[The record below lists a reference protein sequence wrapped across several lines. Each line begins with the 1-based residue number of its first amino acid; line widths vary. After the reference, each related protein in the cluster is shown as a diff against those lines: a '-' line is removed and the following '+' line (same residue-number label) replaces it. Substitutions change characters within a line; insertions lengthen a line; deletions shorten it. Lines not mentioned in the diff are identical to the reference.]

1 MGVTAKLTGR
11 NSKEIIDGIN
21 LLDDNGTADI
31 DVGEGGGKP
40 SALGN
45 SHLEPKHTIPEETK
59 ASYASVA
66 AKSSKGDDNFR
77 GGPSLDLE
85 DVEELCGGSIESKD
99 QPVAMELN
107 PRGATGT
114 EILPEDLYGPWMMVQ
129 SRRRGNVRQANVN
142 QEKNESEKQKNLDE
156 QSVEQAT
163 IKDASTSTGAQKKVS
178 LKDAAYLASNPE
190 RKTKKNNLG
199 NIIPLAAD
207 VVPLVSREEMEV
219 IPHVI
224 KQGNSKHKAITIVE
238 PGFPANDT
246 GNKRTGSWAHRM
258 SDQLDEIGKS
268 GQTGDVGIDGESN
281 QDAQMGSPSDDD
293 DHRSS
298 DSIVDLD
305 DEVTWTSSEYFAEQ
319 GSLQQRLDRCIANS
333 WWISKFPDSQIT
345 HLDQIGSDHRPLL
358 LQLSSVRPS
367 NQNRPFRFIAAWQD
381 HPNFLEV
388 LQASWL
394 DSGSITDKLNSF
406 KSAIKSWNS
415 EVFGH
420 IGKKKKILAARLRGI
435 DHSLQR
441 AHNNYLIKLKAKLQ
455 AKFLSILNQEKSFWQ
470 QKACAQCAIYGDRN
484 TKYFHASTLAR
495 RRANRIS
502 ALKRAGGSWCTDEAE
517 LISMVRNFYREL
529 FTTSGLDNYNYRVR
543 GRFPTMQSSAQD
555 ALVAMVTME
564 EIKAAVFDMGSL
576 RAPGLDG
583 LQAGFY

>member
-1 MGVTAKLTGR
+1 MGVTAKLT
-11 NSKEIIDGIN
+11 
-21 LLDDNGTADI
+21 

-319 GSLQQRLDRCIANS
+319 NGQNIAFWHDRWLPNVDPLISYVPFHLIHLVNHMYLSEVADGEGNWKWELFQDLLPMEILPRIAA
-333 WWISKFPDSQIT
+333 T
-345 HLDQIGSDHRPLL
+345 MRPLPSASKDCVGGKLAVRRCNNRVADYLARLASPLDFTTCVLETPPAGTVNL
-358 LQLSSVRPS
+358 LQ
-367 NQNRPFRFIAAWQD
+367 AD
-381 HPNFLEV
+381 
-388 LQASWL
+388 
-394 DSGSITDKLNSF
+394 G
-406 KSAIKSWNS
+406 
-415 EVFGH
+415 
-420 IGKKKKILAARLRGI
+420 
-435 DHSLQR
+435 
-441 AHNNYLIKLKAKLQ
+441 
-455 AKFLSILNQEKSFWQ
+455 
-470 QKACAQCAIYGDRN
+470 YG
-484 TKYFHASTLAR
+484 
-495 RRANRIS
+495 
-502 ALKRAGGSWCTDEAE
+502 
-517 LISMVRNFYREL
+517 
-529 FTTSGLDNYNYRVR
+529 
-543 GRFPTMQSSAQD
+543 
-555 ALVAMVTME
+555 
-564 EIKAAVFDMGSL
+564 
-576 RAPGLDG
+576 
-583 LQAGFY
+583 